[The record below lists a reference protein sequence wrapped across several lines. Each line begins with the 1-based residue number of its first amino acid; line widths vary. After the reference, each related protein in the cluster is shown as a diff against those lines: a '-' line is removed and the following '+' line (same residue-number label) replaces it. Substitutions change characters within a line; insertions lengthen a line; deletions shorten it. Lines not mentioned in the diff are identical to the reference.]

1 MTMSGK
7 ECVKLLNKHGWALD
21 RIQGSHHIMLKDGI
35 CIPVPV
41 HGNAGLKPGTLNS
54 ILKKAGLK

>member
-7 ECVKLLNKHGWALD
+7 ELVSLLLKNGWTLD
-21 RIQGSHHIMLKDGI
+21 RVSGSHYILRKDDQTLSI
-35 CIPVPV
+35 PV
-41 HGNAGLKPGTLNS
+41 HGNQALKPGLLNA

>member
-7 ECVKLLNKHGWALD
+7 ELVNLLLRNGWELD
-21 RIQGSHHIMLKDGI
+21 RISGSHYILSHGSHTLS
-35 CIPVPV
+35 VPV
-41 HGNAGLKPGTLNS
+41 HGNQALKPGLLNA

>member
-7 ECVKLLNKHGWALD
+7 ELVSLLLKSGWALD
-21 RIQGSHHIMLKDGI
+21 RISGSHHVLRKDDQTLSI
-35 CIPVPV
+35 PV
-41 HGNAGLKPGTLNS
+41 HGNQALKPGLLNA

>member
-7 ECVKLLNKHGWALD
+7 ELVSLLLKNRWTLD
-21 RIQGSHHIMLKDGI
+21 RISGSHYILRKDDQTLSI
-35 CIPVPV
+35 PV
-41 HGNAGLKPGTLNS
+41 HGNQALKPGLLNA

>member
-7 ECVKLLNKHGWALD
+7 ELVSLLLKNGWTLD
-21 RIQGSHHIMLKDGI
+21 RISGSHYILRKDDQTLSI
-35 CIPVPV
+35 PV
-41 HGNAGLKPGTLNS
+41 HGNQALKPGLLNA